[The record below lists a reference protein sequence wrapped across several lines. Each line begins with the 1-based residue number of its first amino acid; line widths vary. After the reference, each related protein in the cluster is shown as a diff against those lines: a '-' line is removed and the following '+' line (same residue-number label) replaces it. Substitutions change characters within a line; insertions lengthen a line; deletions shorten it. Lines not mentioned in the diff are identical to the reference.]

1 MISIMVPTKSGWIC
15 LVLSTSQSTWHRPR
29 LIKLNGQA
37 GLPTGQTTGQLIFTS
52 LNQLAIHTMVS
63 FPSRHRTYAPIL
75 AGQQSV

>member
-1 MISIMVPTKSGWIC
+1 MVPTKSGWIC

-52 LNQLAIHTMVS
+52 LNQLAIHTRFL
-63 FPSRHRTYAPIL
+63 FPADTEHMRL
-75 AGQQSV
+75 F